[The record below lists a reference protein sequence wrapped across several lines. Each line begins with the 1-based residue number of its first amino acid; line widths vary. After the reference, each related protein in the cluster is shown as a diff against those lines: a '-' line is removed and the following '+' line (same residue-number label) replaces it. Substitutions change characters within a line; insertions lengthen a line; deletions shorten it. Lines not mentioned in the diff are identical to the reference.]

1 MRKVIFVLLM
11 VFMIPKA
18 QKKIFVICNTMKI
31 YEGDSFV
38 VLSCLKIYLPRLT
51 RWLSGKNTCFANLT
65 A

>member
-11 VFMIPKA
+11 VIMIPKA
-18 QKKIFVICNTMKI
+18 QKKIVICNTMKI

-51 RWLSGKNTCFANLT
+51 RWLSGKNTCCANLT